1 MSEADSAGGATAS
14 GGIDEEEGGDTF
26 SGRLGLIFATIGAA
40 IGTGNIWRFPR
51 MVGANGGGSFLVPWL
66 IFLFVWS
73 VPLIIAEFAIGK
85 RSRVGTVGSF
95 RIFAGRRFAWMGLWT
110 AWISTA
116 IGFYYAVV
124 TGWCL
129 NYFRLAVSGGLNSS
143 VDTTEVWNNFLANPG
158 LVIFFQFLAVIITM
172 AAIWKG
178 AKAIEKVNV
187 TLMVSLFILLFAAL
201 ILALIMDFE
210 DGTLDGF
217 VYMFTIQPE
226 YLVKPETWIN
236 GLAQSAW
243 SCSAGMGMAITYS
256 VYMRKDEDT
265 TLNAATMCLANNSI
279 SIIAGLTVMMAVFSV
294 LADPLSAVSGGSS
307 AITFL
312 VLPEVFAQA
321 PGGPIVQVTMV
332 AMFFLALSFAALTS
346 MISTVE
352 LCVRNFVDHGIDR
365 NVAVPATGAA
375 IFLFGL
381 PSAALWIL
389 IDDSTGVAFPQFLE
403 VQDHIWGYG
412 LMFSGLFIAYSI
424 WKYGWSRYRVWQD
437 ENGLT
442 GFNFRDYLDHGV
454 SSFRDDFINTGDN
467 DWWIGKWWDYIM
479 YLGFPL
485 MFSVLMIS
493 YFGDLLFNVHEP
505 WNPTNP
511 HGISIILLFWG
522 ITAGIFISLNRYVLV
537 NKMVRTGGEGF
548 PLWIISG
555 DWRLEPRPLY
565 RNVPAGAD
573 AAVEMLPGGDDPF
586 ILHAGDDLPP
596 TFIDDDGKEWQT
608 SGPGGSGGGSVGGGS
623 SASVIDAEIA

>member
-1 MSEADSAGGATAS
+1 MNPQSEPSSDQ
-14 GGIDEEEGGDTF
+14 F

-66 IFLFVWS
+66 IFLFLWS
-73 VPLIIAEFAIGK
+73 VPLIIAEFALGK
-85 RSRVGTVGSF
+85 RSRTGTVGTF
-95 RIFAGRRFAWMGLWT
+95 RIFAGPKFAWMGLWT

-129 NYFRLAVSGGLNSS
+129 NYFQTAIRGGLSEG
-143 VDTTEVWNNFLANPG
+143 VDTTEVWNNFLQAPEQ
-158 LVIFFQFLAVIITM
+158 VIIFQVAAILITM

-178 AKAIEKVNV
+178 AKAIEKANV
-187 TLMVSLFILLFAAL
+187 YLMTSLFVLLFTAL
-201 ILALIMDFE
+201 FLAFVMDFE

-217 VYMFTIQPE
+217 VFMFSIQPE
-226 YLVKPETWIN
+226 YLMEPETWIN
-236 GLAQSAW
+236 GLSQSAW

-279 SIIAGLTVMMAVFSV
+279 SIIAGLTVMMAVFAV
-294 LADPLSAVSGGSS
+294 VDDPLSAVGGGSS

-312 VLPEVFAQA
+312 VLPEVFSQA
-321 PGGPIVQVTMV
+321 PGGPAIQLLMV
-332 AMFFLALSFAALTS
+332 AVFFLALSFAALTS

-352 LCVRNFVDHGIDR
+352 LCVRNFVDHGVDR
-365 NVAVPATGAA
+365 SQAVGFTSAA

-381 PSAALWIL
+381 PSAGLWIL
-389 IDDSTGVAFPQFLE
+389 VDDSTGVAFPQFLE

-424 WKYGWSRYRVWQD
+424 WKYGWSRYKSWQND
-437 ENGLT
+437 NDVDGFDVGDYVENG
-442 GFNFRDYLDHGV
+442 V
-454 SSFRDDFINTGDN
+454 SAFRDDFVNTGDN
-467 DWWIGKWWDYIM
+467 DWWIGRWWDAIM
-479 YLGFPL
+479 YIGFPA
-485 MFSVLMIS
+485 MFAVLMLS
-493 YFGDLLFNVHEP
+493 YFGDLLTNVHDP

-522 ITAGIFISLNRYVLV
+522 VTAFIFVSLNKYVLV
-537 NKMVRTGGEGF
+537 NRMVPTSDSPW
-548 PLWIISG
+548 PLYVLSR
-555 DWRLEPRPLY
+555 DFELEPRPVY
-565 RNVPAGAD
+565 RNVPEGAEAPID
-573 AAVEMLPGGDDPF
+573 MLPGGDDPF
-586 ILHAGDDLPP
+586 VVQAGDELPDSFVDEYGE
-596 TFIDDDGKEWQT
+596 TRSHTMTTVE
-608 SGPGGSGGGSVGGGS
+608 
-623 SASVIDAEIA
+623 AELV

>member
-1 MSEADSAGGATAS
+1 MA
-14 GGIDEEEGGDTF
+14 EGGSDEF

-66 IFLFVWS
+66 IFLFLWS
-73 VPLIIAEFAIGK
+73 VPLIIAEFALGK
-85 RSRVGTVGSF
+85 RSRTGTVGTF
-95 RIFAGRRFAWMGLWT
+95 RIFAGKRFAWMGLWT

-124 TGWCL
+124 TGWCI
-129 NYFRLAVSGGLNSS
+129 NYFQTAVRGGLGSE
-143 VDTTEVWNNFLANPG
+143 VDTVEVWNSFLQNPME
-158 LVIFFQFLAVIITM
+158 VVFFQAIAVAITM
-172 AAIWKG
+172 LAIWKG

-187 TLMVSLFILLFAAL
+187 GLMISLFVLLFAAL
-201 ILALIMDFE
+201 FLAFVMDLE

-217 VYMFTIQPE
+217 VYMFSIQPE
-226 YLVKPETWIN
+226 YLAQPETWIN
-236 GLAQSAW
+236 GLSQSAW

-279 SIIAGLTVMMAVFSV
+279 SIIAGLTVMMAVFAV
-294 LADPLSAVSGGSS
+294 VDDPLAAVSGGSS

-321 PGGPIVQVTMV
+321 PGGPVVQLAMVT
-332 AMFFLALSFAALTS
+332 MFFLALSFAALTS

-352 LCVRNFVDHGIDR
+352 LCVRNFVDHGIER
-365 NVAVPATGAA
+365 PQAVGFTSLA
-375 IFLFGL
+375 IFFFGL
-381 PSAALWIL
+381 PSAATWIL
-389 IDDSTGVAFPQFLE
+389 VDDSTGVAFPQFLE

-424 WKYGWSRYRVWQD
+424 WKYGWNRYRAWQE
-437 ENGLT
+437 ENDIS
-442 GFNFRDYLDHGV
+442 GFSMRDYLDNGV

-485 MFSVLMIS
+485 MFSVLILS
-493 YFGDLLFNVHEP
+493 YFADMLANVDNP
-505 WNPTNP
+505 WDPTNAN
-511 HGISIILLFWG
+511 GISIILLFWG
-522 ITAGIFISLNRYVLV
+522 ITAGLFIGLNRFIIINRIVPTSG
-537 NKMVRTGGEGF
+537 NPW
-548 PLWIISG
+548 PLALLSG
-555 DWRLEPRPLY
+555 NFTLEPRPLY
-565 RNVPAGAD
+565 RNVPEGAEVPID
-573 AAVEMLPGGDDPF
+573 TLPGGEDPF
-586 ILHAGDDLPP
+586 IVEVGEDLPE
-596 TFIDDDGKEWQT
+596 TFIDDYGETKPHT
-608 SGPGGSGGGSVGGGS
+608 GS
-623 SASVIDAEIA
+623 IIEAEIGYSYDQV

>member
-1 MSEADSAGGATAS
+1 MSE
-14 GGIDEEEGGDTF
+14 EGSDQF

-51 MVGANGGGSFLVPWL
+51 MVGANGGGSFLVPWV
-66 IFLFVWS
+66 IFLFLWS
-73 VPLIIAEFAIGK
+73 VPLIIAEFALGK
-85 RSRVGTVGSF
+85 RSRTGTVGTF
-95 RIFAGRRFAWMGLWT
+95 RIFAGNRFAWMGLWT

-124 TGWCL
+124 TGWCI
-129 NYFRLAVSGGLNSS
+129 NYFQTAIRGGLGSE
-143 VDTTEVWNNFLANPG
+143 VDTVEVWNSFLNNP
-158 LVIFFQFLAVIITM
+158 LEVVFFQAIAVAITM
-172 AAIWKG
+172 LAIWKG

-187 TLMVSLFILLFAAL
+187 GLMISLFVLLFAAL
-201 ILALIMDFE
+201 FLAFVMDLD
-210 DGTLDGF
+210 DGSLDGF
-217 VYMFTIQPE
+217 VYMFSIQPE
-226 YLVKPETWIN
+226 YLMQPETWIN
-236 GLAQSAW
+236 GLSQSAW

-279 SIIAGLTVMMAVFSV
+279 SIIAGLTVMMAVFAV
-294 LADPLSAVSGGSS
+294 VDDPLAAVSGGSS

-321 PGGPIVQVTMV
+321 PGGPIVQLTMV
-332 AMFFLALSFAALTS
+332 TMFFLALSFAALTS

-365 NVAVPATGAA
+365 PKAVGFTSIA

-381 PSAALWIL
+381 PSAGLWIL
-389 IDDSTGVAFPQFLE
+389 VDDSTGVVFPQFLE

-424 WKYGWSRYRVWQD
+424 WKYGWNRYRVWQE
-437 ENGLT
+437 ENDIS
-442 GFNFRDYLDHGV
+442 GFDYRDYLDHGV

-485 MFSVLMIS
+485 MFSVLILS
-493 YFGDLLFNVHEP
+493 YFGDMLVNVENP
-505 WNPTNP
+505 WDPSNAN
-511 HGISIILLFWG
+511 GISIILLFWG
-522 ITAGIFISLNRYVLV
+522 VTAGLFIGLNRYILI
-537 NKMVRTGGEGF
+537 NRMVPTTDDF
-548 PLWIISG
+548 WLLAILSG
-555 DWRLEPRPLY
+555 NYRLEPRPLY
-565 RNVPAGAD
+565 RNVPEGAE
-573 AAVEMLPGGDDPF
+573 VSIETLPGGEDPYIVQAGEKLPATFVDDYGETRSHTGAT
-586 ILHAGDDLPP
+586 L
-596 TFIDDDGKEWQT
+596 
-608 SGPGGSGGGSVGGGS
+608 
-623 SASVIDAEIA
+623 DAELV

>member
-1 MSEADSAGGATAS
+1 MQAKDEAGS
-14 GGIDEEEGGDTF
+14 DEF

-66 IFLFVWS
+66 IFLFLWS
-73 VPLIIAEFAIGK
+73 VPLIIAEFALGK
-85 RSRVGTVGSF
+85 RSRTGTVGTF
-95 RIFAGRRFAWMGLWT
+95 RIFAGNRFAWMGLWT

-124 TGWCL
+124 TGWCI
-129 NYFRLAVSGGLNSS
+129 NYFQTAIRGGLGSE
-143 VDTTEVWNNFLANPG
+143 VDTVQVWNDFLQDPSQ
-158 LVIFFQFLAVIITM
+158 VIFFQTLSVLITM

-201 ILALIMDFE
+201 FLSFVMDLD

-217 VYMFTIQPE
+217 VYMFSIQPE
-226 YLVKPETWIN
+226 YLTQPETWIN
-236 GLAQSAW
+236 GLSQSAW

-294 LADPLSAVSGGSS
+294 SDDPLGAVSGGSS

-321 PGGPIVQVTMV
+321 PGGPVVQLLMVT
-332 AMFFLALSFAALTS
+332 MFFLALSFAALTS

-352 LCVRNFVDHGIDR
+352 LCVRNFVDHGIER
-365 NVAVPATGAA
+365 QKAVGFTTLA

-389 IDDSTGVAFPQFLE
+389 VDPETGVAFPQFLE

-424 WKYGWSRYRVWQD
+424 WKYGWNRYRVWQD
-437 ENGLT
+437 ENDIT
-442 GFNFRDYLDHGV
+442 GFNFRDYLDNGV

-479 YLGFPL
+479 YLGFPI
-485 MFSVLMIS
+485 MFGVLILS
-493 YFGDLLFNVHEP
+493 YFSDLILNVNNP
-505 WNPTNP
+505 WDPTNAD
-511 HGISIILLFWG
+511 GITIILLFWG
-522 ITAGIFISLNRYVLV
+522 ITAGLFISMNKYILV
-537 NKMVRTGGEGF
+537 NRVLSMNGSIW
-548 PLWIISG
+548 PPSW
-555 DWRLEPRPLY
+555 DLEPRPLY
-565 RNVPAGAD
+565 RNVPKGAD
-573 AAVEMLPGGDDPF
+573 VSIDTLPGGEDPF
-586 ILHAGDDLPP
+586 IIEVGESLPE
-596 TFIDDDGKEWQT
+596 TFVNDYGETQT
-608 SGPGGSGGGSVGGGS
+608 HTLNAQS
-623 SASVIDAEIA
+623 

>member
-1 MSEADSAGGATAS
+1 MNSSS
-14 GGIDEEEGGDTF
+14 DEF

-66 IFLFVWS
+66 IFLFLWS
-73 VPLIIAEFAIGK
+73 IPLVVAEFALGK
-85 RSRVGTVGSF
+85 RSRTGTVGTF
-95 RIFAGRRFAWMGLWT
+95 RIFNGPKFAWMGLWT

-124 TGWCL
+124 TGWCI
-129 NYFRLAVSGGLNSS
+129 NYFQSAVRGGLGSD
-143 VDTTEVWNNFLANPG
+143 VDTTEVWNTFLQDPSQ
-158 LVIFFQFLAVIITM
+158 VIMFQALAVLITM

-187 TLMVSLFILLFAAL
+187 ILMVSLFILLFSAL
-201 ILALIMDFE
+201 FLAFVMDMN
-210 DGTLDGF
+210 DGSLDGF
-217 VYMFTIQPE
+217 VYMFSIQPE
-226 YLVKPETWIN
+226 YLLEPETWIN
-236 GLAQSAW
+236 GLSQSAW

-294 LADPLSAVSGGSS
+294 VDDPLSAVSGGSS

-321 PGGPIVQVTMV
+321 PGGPVVQLAMV

-352 LCVRNFVDHGIDR
+352 LCVRNFVDHGVNR
-365 NVAVPATGAA
+365 EKAVGLTSVA
-375 IFLFGL
+375 IFLFGI
-381 PSAALWIL
+381 PSAATWIL
-389 IDDSTGVAFPQFLE
+389 VDESTGVAFPQFLE

-412 LMFSGLFIAYSI
+412 LMFSGLFIAYAI
-424 WKYGWSRYRVWQD
+424 WKYGWSRYKVWQT
-437 ENGLT
+437 ENDVE
-442 GFNFRDYLDHGV
+442 GFSMRDYLDHGV

-479 YLGFPL
+479 YLGFPIMFVIL
-485 MFSVLMIS
+485 MGTFFVDMLATVE
-493 YFGDLLFNVHEP
+493 DP

-511 HGISIILLFWG
+511 KGITIILIFWG
-522 ITAGIFISLNRYVLV
+522 ITAFLFISMNRFMLV
-537 NKMVRTGGEGF
+537 NRVVPTGKSGF
-548 PLWIISG
+548 PMCLLSG
-555 DWRLEPRPLY
+555 EYMLEPRPLF
-565 RNVPAGAD
+565 RNVPEGAD
-573 AAVEMLPGGDDPF
+573 VPIDTLPGGQDPF
-586 ILHAGDDLPP
+586 IVKVGDPLPELENQP
-596 TFIDDDGKEWQT
+596 FVV
-608 SGPGGSGGGSVGGGS
+608 SGGSVM
-623 SASVIDAEIA
+623 DAEIV

>member
-1 MSEADSAGGATAS
+1 MEAKGETGS
-14 GGIDEEEGGDTF
+14 DEF

-66 IFLFVWS
+66 IFLFLWS
-73 VPLIIAEFAIGK
+73 VPLIIAEFALGK
-85 RSRVGTVGSF
+85 RSRTGTVGTF
-95 RIFAGRRFAWMGLWT
+95 RIFAGNRFAWMGLWT

-124 TGWCL
+124 TGWCI
-129 NYFRLAVSGGLNSS
+129 NYFQTAIRGGLGSE
-143 VDTTEVWNNFLANPG
+143 VDTVQVWNDFLQDPSQ
-158 LVIFFQFLAVIITM
+158 VIFFQTLSVLITM

-201 ILALIMDFE
+201 FLSFVMDLD

-217 VYMFTIQPE
+217 IYMFSIQPE
-226 YLVKPETWIN
+226 YLTQPETWIN
-236 GLAQSAW
+236 GLSQSAW

-294 LADPLSAVSGGSS
+294 SDDPLGAVSGGSS

-321 PGGPIVQVTMV
+321 PGGPVVQLLMVT
-332 AMFFLALSFAALTS
+332 MFFLALSFAALTS

-352 LCVRNFVDHGIDR
+352 LCVRNFVDHGIER
-365 NVAVPATGAA
+365 KKAVGFTTLA

-389 IDDSTGVAFPQFLE
+389 VDPDTGVAFPQFLE

-424 WKYGWSRYRVWQD
+424 WKYGWNRYRVWQD
-437 ENGLT
+437 ENDIT
-442 GFNFRDYLDHGV
+442 GFSFRDYLDNGV

-479 YLGFPL
+479 YLGFPI
-485 MFSVLMIS
+485 MFGVLILS
-493 YFGDLLFNVHEP
+493 YFSDLILNVNNP
-505 WNPTNP
+505 WDPTNAD
-511 HGISIILLFWG
+511 GITIILLFWG
-522 ITAGIFISLNRYVLV
+522 ITASLFVSMNKYILV
-537 NKMVRTGGEGF
+537 NRVLSMNGTIW
-548 PLWIISG
+548 PPSW
-555 DWRLEPRPLY
+555 DLEPRPLY
-565 RNVPAGAD
+565 RNVPVGAEVSID
-573 AAVEMLPGGDDPF
+573 TLPGGEDPF
-586 ILHAGDDLPP
+586 IVEVGESLPETFVNEYGETQTHTLHQLP
-596 TFIDDDGKEWQT
+596 W
-608 SGPGGSGGGSVGGGS
+608 S
-623 SASVIDAEIA
+623 SQS

>member
-1 MSEADSAGGATAS
+1 MQS
-14 GGIDEEEGGDTF
+14 GGSDEF

-51 MVGANGGGSFLVPWL
+51 MVGANGGGSFLVPWV
-66 IFLFVWS
+66 IFLFLWS
-73 VPLIIAEFAIGK
+73 VPLIIAEFALGK
-85 RSRVGTVGSF
+85 RSRTGTVGTF
-95 RIFAGRRFAWMGLWT
+95 RIFAGKRFAWMGLWT

-129 NYFRLAVSGGLNSS
+129 NYFQAAIRGGLSGD
-143 VDTTEVWNNFLANPG
+143 VDTVEVWNSFLQAPEQ
-158 LVIFFQFLAVIITM
+158 VIFFQAIAVIITLL
-172 AAIWKG
+172 AIWNG

-187 TLMVSLFILLFAAL
+187 FLMVSLFVLLFAAL
-201 ILALIMDFE
+201 FLAFVMDLD
-210 DGTLDGF
+210 DGSLDGF
-217 VYMFTIQPE
+217 VYMFSIQPE
-226 YLVKPETWIN
+226 YLAQPETWIN
-236 GLAQSAW
+236 GLSQSAW

-279 SIIAGLTVMMAVFSV
+279 SIIAGLTVMMAVFAV
-294 LADPLSAVSGGSS
+294 VDDPLSAVSGGSS

-321 PGGPIVQVTMV
+321 PGGPVVQLAMVT
-332 AMFFLALSFAALTS
+332 MFFLALSFAALTS

-352 LCVRNFVDHGIDR
+352 LCVRNFVDHGIER
-365 NVAVPATGAA
+365 PQAVGFTTIA
-375 IFLFGL
+375 IFFFGL
-381 PSAALWIL
+381 PSAMLWIRM
-389 IDDSTGVAFPQFLE
+389 DPGTGVAFPQFLE

-424 WKYGWSRYRVWQD
+424 WKYGWNRYRVWQED
-437 ENGLT
+437 NGEE

-485 MFSVLMIS
+485 MFGVLMLS
-493 YFGDLLFNVHEP
+493 YFGDLLTNVHDP
-505 WNPTNP
+505 WNPSNP

-522 ITAGIFISLNRYVLV
+522 VTAGLFMGMNKYILV
-537 NKMVRTGGEGF
+537 NRVTSVNGS
-548 PLWIISG
+548 LWPPNW
-555 DWRLEPRPLY
+555 DLEPRPLY
-565 RNVPAGAD
+565 RNVPDGAD
-573 AAVEMLPGGDDPF
+573 APIDTLPGGEDPY
-586 ILHAGDDLPP
+586 IVQVGDSLPP
-596 TFIDDDGKEWQT
+596 TFVDDYGDTRGH
-608 SGPGGSGGGSVGGGS
+608 
-623 SASVIDAEIA
+623 SAASLEAELA

>member
-1 MSEADSAGGATAS
+1 MNSSS
-14 GGIDEEEGGDTF
+14 DEF

-66 IFLFVWS
+66 IFLFLWS
-73 VPLIIAEFAIGK
+73 IPLVIAEFALGK
-85 RSRVGTVGSF
+85 RSRTGTVGTF
-95 RIFAGRRFAWMGLWT
+95 RIFNGPKFAWMGLWT

-124 TGWCL
+124 TGWCI
-129 NYFRLAVSGGLNSS
+129 NYFQSAVRGGLGSD
-143 VDTTEVWNNFLANPG
+143 VDTTEVWNTFLQDPSQ
-158 LVIFFQFLAVIITM
+158 VIMFQALAVLITM

-187 TLMVSLFILLFAAL
+187 ILMVSLFILLFSAL
-201 ILALIMDFE
+201 FLAFVMDMN
-210 DGTLDGF
+210 DGSLDGF
-217 VYMFTIQPE
+217 VYMFSIQPE
-226 YLVKPETWIN
+226 YLLEPETWIN
-236 GLAQSAW
+236 GLSQSAW

-294 LADPLSAVSGGSS
+294 VDDPLSAVSGGSS

-321 PGGPIVQVTMV
+321 PGGPVVQLAMV

-352 LCVRNFVDHGIDR
+352 LCVRNFVDHGVNR
-365 NVAVPATGAA
+365 EKAVGLTSVA
-375 IFLFGL
+375 IFLFGI
-381 PSAALWIL
+381 PSAATWIL
-389 IDDSTGVAFPQFLE
+389 VDESTGVAFPQFLE

-412 LMFSGLFIAYSI
+412 LMFSGLFIAYAI
-424 WKYGWSRYRVWQD
+424 WKYGWSRYKVWQT
-437 ENGLT
+437 ENDVE
-442 GFNFRDYLDHGV
+442 GFSMRDYLDHGV

-479 YLGFPL
+479 YLGFPIMFVIL
-485 MFSVLMIS
+485 MGTFFVDMLATVE
-493 YFGDLLFNVHEP
+493 DP

-511 HGISIILLFWG
+511 KGITIILIFWG
-522 ITAGIFISLNRYVLV
+522 ITAFLFISMNRFMLV
-537 NKMVRTGGEGF
+537 NRVVPTGKSGF
-548 PLWIISG
+548 PMCLLSG
-555 DWRLEPRPLY
+555 EYMLEPRPLF
-565 RNVPAGAD
+565 RNVPEGAD
-573 AAVEMLPGGDDPF
+573 VPIDTLPGGQDPF
-586 ILHAGDDLPP
+586 IVKVGDPLPELENQP
-596 TFIDDDGKEWQT
+596 FVV
-608 SGPGGSGGGSVGGGS
+608 SGGSVM
-623 SASVIDAEIA
+623 DAEIV

>member
-1 MSEADSAGGATAS
+1 MEAKGEAGS
-14 GGIDEEEGGDTF
+14 DEF

-66 IFLFVWS
+66 IFLFLWS
-73 VPLIIAEFAIGK
+73 VPLIIAEFALGK
-85 RSRVGTVGSF
+85 RSRTGTVGTF
-95 RIFAGRRFAWMGLWT
+95 RIFAGNRFAWMGLWT

-124 TGWCL
+124 TGWCI
-129 NYFRLAVSGGLNSS
+129 NYFQTAIRGGLGSE
-143 VDTTEVWNNFLANPG
+143 VDTVQVWNDFLQDPSQ
-158 LVIFFQFLAVIITM
+158 VIFFQTLSVLITM

-201 ILALIMDFE
+201 FLSFVMDLD

-217 VYMFTIQPE
+217 VYMFSIQPE
-226 YLVKPETWIN
+226 YLTQPETWIN
-236 GLAQSAW
+236 GLSQSAW

-294 LADPLSAVSGGSS
+294 SDDPLGAVSGGSS

-321 PGGPIVQVTMV
+321 PGGPVVQLLMVT
-332 AMFFLALSFAALTS
+332 MFFLALSFAALTS

-352 LCVRNFVDHGIDR
+352 LCVRNFVDHGIER
-365 NVAVPATGAA
+365 QKAVGFTTLA

-389 IDDSTGVAFPQFLE
+389 VDPETGVAFPQFLE

-424 WKYGWSRYRVWQD
+424 WKYGWNRYRVWQD
-437 ENGLT
+437 ENDIT
-442 GFNFRDYLDHGV
+442 GFSLRDYLDNGV

-479 YLGFPL
+479 YLGFPI
-485 MFSVLMIS
+485 MFGVLILS
-493 YFGDLLFNVHEP
+493 YFSDLILNVSNP
-505 WNPTNP
+505 WDPTNAD
-511 HGISIILLFWG
+511 GITIILLFWG
-522 ITAGIFISLNRYVLV
+522 VTAGLFISMNKYILV
-537 NKMVRTGGEGF
+537 NRVLSMNGTIW
-548 PLWIISG
+548 PPSW
-555 DWRLEPRPLY
+555 DLEPRPLY
-565 RNVPAGAD
+565 RNVPVGAEVSID
-573 AAVEMLPGGDDPF
+573 TLPGGEDPF
-586 ILHAGDDLPP
+586 IIEVGESLPETYVNEYGETQTHTLHA
-596 TFIDDDGKEWQT
+596 Q
-608 SGPGGSGGGSVGGGS
+608 S
-623 SASVIDAEIA
+623 

>member
-1 MSEADSAGGATAS
+1 MQAKEEASS
-14 GGIDEEEGGDTF
+14 DEF

-66 IFLFVWS
+66 IFLFLWS
-73 VPLIIAEFAIGK
+73 VPLIIAEFALGK
-85 RSRVGTVGSF
+85 RSRTGTVGTF
-95 RIFAGRRFAWMGLWT
+95 RIFAGNRFAWMGLWT

-124 TGWCL
+124 TGWCI
-129 NYFRLAVSGGLNSS
+129 NYFQTAIRGGLGSE
-143 VDTTEVWNNFLANPG
+143 VDTVQVWNDFLQDPSQ
-158 LVIFFQFLAVIITM
+158 VIFFQSLSVLITM

-201 ILALIMDFE
+201 FLSFVMDLD

-217 VYMFTIQPE
+217 VYMFSIQPE
-226 YLVKPETWIN
+226 YLTQPETWIN
-236 GLAQSAW
+236 GLSQSAW

-294 LADPLSAVSGGSS
+294 SDDPLGAVSGGSS

-321 PGGPIVQVTMV
+321 PGGPVVQLLMVT
-332 AMFFLALSFAALTS
+332 MFFLALSFAALTS

-352 LCVRNFVDHGIDR
+352 LCVRNFVDHGIER
-365 NVAVPATGAA
+365 QKAVGFTTLA

-389 IDDSTGVAFPQFLE
+389 VDPDTGVAFPQFLE

-424 WKYGWSRYRVWQD
+424 WKYGWNRYRVWQT
-437 ENGLT
+437 ENDIT
-442 GFNFRDYLDHGV
+442 GFNFRDYLDNGV

-479 YLGFPL
+479 YLGFPI
-485 MFSVLMIS
+485 MFGVLILS
-493 YFGDLLFNVHEP
+493 YFSDLILNVSNP
-505 WNPTNP
+505 WDPTNAN
-511 HGISIILLFWG
+511 GITIILLFWG
-522 ITAGIFISLNRYVLV
+522 ITAGLFISMNKYILV
-537 NKMVRTGGEGF
+537 NRVLSMNGSIW
-548 PLWIISG
+548 PPNW
-555 DWRLEPRPLY
+555 DLEPRPLY
-565 RNVPAGAD
+565 RNVPDGAEVSID
-573 AAVEMLPGGDDPF
+573 TLPGGEDPF
-586 ILHAGDDLPP
+586 IVEVGETLPETFVNDYGETQTHTLHA
-596 TFIDDDGKEWQT
+596 Q
-608 SGPGGSGGGSVGGGS
+608 S
-623 SASVIDAEIA
+623 

>member
-1 MSEADSAGGATAS
+1 MQSEGETGS
-14 GGIDEEEGGDTF
+14 DEF

-66 IFLFVWS
+66 IFLFLWS
-73 VPLIIAEFAIGK
+73 VPLIIAEFALGK
-85 RSRVGTVGSF
+85 RSRTGTVGTF
-95 RIFAGRRFAWMGLWT
+95 RIFAGNRFAWMGLWT

-124 TGWCL
+124 TGWCI
-129 NYFRLAVSGGLNSS
+129 NYFQTAIRGGLGSE
-143 VDTTEVWNNFLANPG
+143 VDTVQVWNDFLQDPTQ
-158 LVIFFQFLAVIITM
+158 VIFFQSLSVLITM

-201 ILALIMDFE
+201 FLAFVMDLD

-217 VYMFTIQPE
+217 VYMFSIQPE
-226 YLVKPETWIN
+226 YLSQPETWIN
-236 GLAQSAW
+236 GLSQSAW

-294 LADPLSAVSGGSS
+294 SEDPLGAVGGGSS

-321 PGGPIVQVTMV
+321 PGGPYVQLLMVT
-332 AMFFLALSFAALTS
+332 MFFLALSFAALTS

-352 LCVRNFVDHGIDR
+352 LCVRNFVDHGIER
-365 NVAVPATGAA
+365 KKAVGFTTLA

-389 IDDSTGVAFPQFLE
+389 VDPDTGVAFPQFLE

-424 WKYGWSRYRVWQD
+424 WKYGWNRYKVWQT
-437 ENGLT
+437 ENDID
-442 GFNFRDYLDHGV
+442 GFSFRDYLDNGV

-479 YLGFPL
+479 YLGFPI
-485 MFSVLMIS
+485 MFGVLILS
-493 YFGDLLFNVHEP
+493 YFSDLIFNVNNP
-505 WNPTNP
+505 WDPTNAD
-511 HGISIILLFWG
+511 GITIILLFWG
-522 ITAGIFISLNRYVLV
+522 ITAGLFISMNKYILV
-537 NKMVRTGGEGF
+537 NRVLSTNGSVW
-548 PLWIISG
+548 PPNW
-555 DWRLEPRPLY
+555 DLEPRPLY
-565 RNVPAGAD
+565 RNVPDGAD
-573 AAVEMLPGGDDPF
+573 VSIDTLPGGEDPF
-586 ILHAGDDLPP
+586 IV
-596 TFIDDDGKEWQT
+596 E
-608 SGPGGSGGGSVGGGS
+608 VGS
-623 SASVIDAEIA
+623 SLPETFVNDYGETQKHTLHTVPWSSQS

>member
-1 MSEADSAGGATAS
+1 MA
-14 GGIDEEEGGDTF
+14 EGGSDEF

-66 IFLFVWS
+66 IFLFLWS
-73 VPLIIAEFAIGK
+73 VPLIIAEFALGK
-85 RSRVGTVGSF
+85 RSRTGTVGTF
-95 RIFAGRRFAWMGLWT
+95 RIFAGKRFAWMGLWT

-124 TGWCL
+124 TGWCI
-129 NYFRLAVSGGLNSS
+129 NYFQTAIRGGLGSD
-143 VDTTEVWNNFLANPG
+143 VDTVEVWNSFLQNPAE
-158 LVIFFQFLAVIITM
+158 VVFFQAIAVAITM
-172 AAIWKG
+172 LAIWKG

-187 TLMVSLFILLFAAL
+187 GLMISLFVLLFAAL
-201 ILALIMDFE
+201 FLAFVMDLE
-210 DGTLDGF
+210 DGSLDGF
-217 VYMFTIQPE
+217 VYMFSIQPE
-226 YLVKPETWIN
+226 YLVQPETWIN
-236 GLAQSAW
+236 GLSQSAW

-279 SIIAGLTVMMAVFSV
+279 SIIAGLTVMMAVFAV
-294 LADPLSAVSGGSS
+294 VDDPLAAVSGGSS

-321 PGGPIVQVTMV
+321 PGGPVVQLAMV

-352 LCVRNFVDHGIDR
+352 LCVRNFVDHGINR
-365 NVAVPATGAA
+365 PQAVGFTSLA

-381 PSAALWIL
+381 PSAMTWIL
-389 IDDSTGVAFPQFLE
+389 VDDSTGVAFPQFLE

-424 WKYGWSRYRVWQD
+424 WKYGWSRYRVWQE
-437 ENGLT
+437 ENDIS
-442 GFNFRDYLDHGV
+442 GFSMQDYLDNGV
-454 SSFRDDFINTGDN
+454 SSFREDFINTGDN

-485 MFSVLMIS
+485 MFSVLILS
-493 YFGDLLFNVHEP
+493 YFADMLANVDNP
-505 WNPTNP
+505 WDPTNAN
-511 HGISIILLFWG
+511 GISIILLFWG
-522 ITAGIFISLNRYVLV
+522 ITAILFLSL
-537 NKMVRTGGEGF
+537 
-548 PLWIISG
+548 IHI
-555 DWRLEPRPLY
+555 
-565 RNVPAGAD
+565 
-573 AAVEMLPGGDDPF
+573 
-586 ILHAGDDLPP
+586 
-596 TFIDDDGKEWQT
+596 
-608 SGPGGSGGGSVGGGS
+608 
-623 SASVIDAEIA
+623 

>member
-1 MSEADSAGGATAS
+1 MEAKGEAGS
-14 GGIDEEEGGDTF
+14 DEF

-66 IFLFVWS
+66 IFLFLWS
-73 VPLIIAEFAIGK
+73 VPLIIAEFALGK
-85 RSRVGTVGSF
+85 RSRTGTVGTF
-95 RIFAGRRFAWMGLWT
+95 RIFAGNRFAWMGLWT

-124 TGWCL
+124 TGWCI
-129 NYFRLAVSGGLNSS
+129 NYFQTAIRGGLGSE
-143 VDTTEVWNNFLANPG
+143 VDTVQVWNDFLQDPSQ
-158 LVIFFQFLAVIITM
+158 VIFFQTLSVLITM

-201 ILALIMDFE
+201 FLSFVMDLD

-217 VYMFTIQPE
+217 VYMFSIQPE
-226 YLVKPETWIN
+226 YLTQPETWIN
-236 GLAQSAW
+236 GLSQSAW

-294 LADPLSAVSGGSS
+294 SDDPLGAVSGGSS

-321 PGGPIVQVTMV
+321 PGGPVVQLLMVT
-332 AMFFLALSFAALTS
+332 MFFLALSFAALTS

-352 LCVRNFVDHGIDR
+352 LCVRNFVDHGIER
-365 NVAVPATGAA
+365 QKAVGFTTLA

-389 IDDSTGVAFPQFLE
+389 VDPETGVAFPQFLE

-424 WKYGWSRYRVWQD
+424 WKYGWNRYRVWQD
-437 ENGLT
+437 ENDIT
-442 GFNFRDYLDHGV
+442 GFNFRDYLDNGV

-479 YLGFPL
+479 YLGFPI
-485 MFSVLMIS
+485 MFGVLILS
-493 YFGDLLFNVHEP
+493 YFSDLILNVSNP
-505 WNPTNP
+505 WDPTNAD
-511 HGISIILLFWG
+511 GITIILLFWG
-522 ITAGIFISLNRYVLV
+522 VTAGLFISMNKYILV
-537 NKMVRTGGEGF
+537 NRVLSMNGTIW
-548 PLWIISG
+548 PPSW
-555 DWRLEPRPLY
+555 DLEPRPLY
-565 RNVPAGAD
+565 RNVPVGAEVSID
-573 AAVEMLPGGDDPF
+573 TLPGGEDPF
-586 ILHAGDDLPP
+586 IIEVGESLPETYVNEYGETQTHTLHA
-596 TFIDDDGKEWQT
+596 Q
-608 SGPGGSGGGSVGGGS
+608 S
-623 SASVIDAEIA
+623 

>member
-1 MSEADSAGGATAS
+1 MSEGGS
-14 GGIDEEEGGDTF
+14 DEF

-51 MVGANGGGSFLVPWL
+51 MVGANGGGSFLVPWV
-66 IFLFVWS
+66 IFLFLWS
-73 VPLIIAEFAIGK
+73 VPLIIAEFALGK
-85 RSRVGTVGSF
+85 RSRTGTVGTF
-95 RIFAGRRFAWMGLWT
+95 RIFAGNRFAWMGLWT

-124 TGWCL
+124 TGWCI
-129 NYFRLAVSGGLNSS
+129 NYFQTAIRGGLGSE
-143 VDTTEVWNNFLANPG
+143 VDTVEVWNSFLNNP
-158 LVIFFQFLAVIITM
+158 LEVVFFQAIAVAITM
-172 AAIWKG
+172 LAIWKG

-187 TLMVSLFILLFAAL
+187 GLMISLFVLLFAAL
-201 ILALIMDFE
+201 FLAFVMDLD
-210 DGTLDGF
+210 DGSLDGF
-217 VYMFTIQPE
+217 VYMFSIQPE
-226 YLVKPETWIN
+226 YLMQPETWIN
-236 GLAQSAW
+236 GLSQSAW

-279 SIIAGLTVMMAVFSV
+279 SIIAGLTVMMAVFAV
-294 LADPLSAVSGGSS
+294 VDDPLAAVSGGSS

-321 PGGPIVQVTMV
+321 PGGPFVQLTMV
-332 AMFFLALSFAALTS
+332 TMFFLALSFAALTS

-365 NVAVPATGAA
+365 PKAVGFTSIA

-381 PSAALWIL
+381 PSAGLWIL
-389 IDDSTGVAFPQFLE
+389 VDDSTGVVFPQFLE

-424 WKYGWSRYRVWQD
+424 WKYGWNRYRVWQE
-437 ENGLT
+437 ENDIE
-442 GFNFRDYLDHGV
+442 GFDFRDYLDHGV

-485 MFSVLMIS
+485 MFSVLILS
-493 YFGDLLFNVHEP
+493 YFGDMLINVENP
-505 WNPTNP
+505 WDPTNAN
-511 HGISIILLFWG
+511 GISIILLFWG
-522 ITAGIFISLNRYVLV
+522 VTAGLFIGLNRYILV
-537 NKMVRTGGEGF
+537 NRMVPTTDDF
-548 PLWIISG
+548 WLLAILSG
-555 DWRLEPRPLY
+555 NYRLEPRPLY
-565 RNVPAGAD
+565 RNVPEGAE
-573 AAVEMLPGGDDPF
+573 VSIETLPGGEDPY
-586 ILHAGDDLPP
+586 IVQAGDKLPA
-596 TFIDDDGKEWQT
+596 TFVDDYGET
-608 SGPGGSGGGSVGGGS
+608 RSHTG
-623 SASVIDAEIA
+623 ATLDAEIV